1 METKKEEKKVP
12 KKNYKKPKENV
23 IIPIKKEMDR
33 NEIVEKK
40 QIQKIESGV
49 FHNEHGK
56 LLYKPDEEFE
66 VNSCCGSMCRCDKPL
81 MEFLAKTVVS
91 LSVLTFCF
99 IQLSKG
105 SQSEFASSTISLI
118 LGTYLGATGS
128 ANSKDKKDK

>member
-12 KKNYKKPKENV
+12 KKNYNKPKENLK
-23 IIPIKKEMDR
+23 IEIKEKDNIKKL
-33 NEIVEKK
+33 
-40 QIQKIESGV
+40 ESGV

-66 VNSCCGSMCRCDKPL
+66 VKSCCGSMCQVDKPF

-91 LSVLTFCF
+91 LSVLSFCF

-105 SQSEFASSTISLI
+105 KGDSSYLSSTISLI

-128 ANSKDKKDK
+128 ANSKEKKEK